1 MGKIMRECWY
11 ANGAARL
18 TALRIKKTLSQLSI
32 QEDIKVWT
40 KPKEHSEKDLRRTP
54 LQTIGHCEEM
64 GVFCWQGT
72 HKVRETDGTSHFV
85 TLLHRHSC
93 QFWSHLIFDK
103 PYLAYPAKLPR
114 TPFQCCPTWTLL
126 SHSQLSTNEN
136 PWISRVICM
145 QSIWYV
151 IKQWTFWWYFHHI
164 TNSIQSFFPWGEP
177 VRIRVFLTDFY
188 YWGTSEVSHIPSKIM
203 AFIAREGVLLKGP
216 LYL

>member
-1 MGKIMRECWY
+1 MPFQALRVMGKIMRECWY

-40 KPKEHSEKDLRRTP
+40 KPKEHSEKELRRTP

-64 GVFCWQGT
+64 GVFCWQGA

-114 TPFQCCPTWTLL
+114 TPFLCCPQLPLPYMNPFCLTLNSVLARNLGFPVL
-126 SHSQLSTNEN
+126 SVCN
-136 PWISRVICM
+136 
-145 QSIWYV
+145 WY
-151 IKQWTFWWYFHHI
+151 
-164 TNSIQSFFPWGEP
+164 
-177 VRIRVFLTDFY
+177 D
-188 YWGTSEVSHIPSKIM
+188 M
-203 AFIAREGVLLKGP
+203 
-216 LYL
+216 